1 MPWTKWY
8 NVHERHSLSEFK
20 AEGFILISTVILFIF
35 HFIGSRAN
43 RNKAKAWM
51 RANAGA
57 MQSEFAS
64 VGFDRGVTMDA
75 DSLQAEKF
83 LREKSL
89 SEFTSYATGRQNA
102 AFMDVNI
109 NMTKKFNP
117 ILLGVE
123 KAGSFLAESLG
134 AAPEDTVEAVIYP
147 FDGKE
152 SLTVPVRRD
161 IPEEEQRPKD
171 SKTSFDG
178 FVWAVVNKS
187 RMQKLRDDRYDV
199 SLTATKDNS
208 KLPEWLSVMSES
220 AEITDTFL
228 TKELADLVKAVGDDF
243 HYLIVSDQPS
253 DSPRSLEETTPRKR
267 IMIKYNMPSG
277 DNYDAVLPLFSYF
290 MRIPDLLVEKAHFRP
305 EVLKKL
311 RTPREAKVNQI
322 KKSFEEEA
330 AEDRLAERE
339 KAKKAKRDAD
349 LKGLDA
355 KAQKKY
361 LDKERE
367 KEQRRSQKKM
377 TMRG

>member
-1 MPWTKWY
+1 
-8 NVHERHSLSEFK
+8 
-20 AEGFILISTVILFIF
+20 
-35 HFIGSRAN
+35 
-43 RNKAKAWM
+43 M